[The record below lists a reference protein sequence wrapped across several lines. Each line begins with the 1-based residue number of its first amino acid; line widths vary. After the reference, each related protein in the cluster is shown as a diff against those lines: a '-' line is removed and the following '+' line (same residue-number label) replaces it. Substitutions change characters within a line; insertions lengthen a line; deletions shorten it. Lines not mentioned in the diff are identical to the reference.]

1 MTADPRRSMLAAI
14 AQDGSN
20 VAARLAKQ
28 HGVSRQSASA
38 WLAKLKQEGVIT
50 SSGVGRG
57 VRYHLATL
65 VQVQQVYARDGLHED
80 RAVSYTHLTLP
91 TID

>member
-1 MTADPRRSMLAAI
+1 MHMTPELRRSILDAI

-20 VAARLAKQ
+20 VAARLAEQ
-28 HGVSRQSASA
+28 YGVSRQSASA
-38 WLAKLKQEGVIT
+38 WLAKLKQEGLIT

-65 VQVQQVYARDGLHED
+65 SQVQQVYRARGLK
-80 RAVSYTHLTLP
+80 RG
-91 TID
+91 